1 MHSAANSQT
10 TPQTRLPTFIFE
22 SVSTPATLRNGMVFV
37 FDPNGI
43 RPNSVFGLLYWMRVV
58 DAAMLVFSQNRMT
71 LGLKRSPMMFFSPG
85 ANVNSVMVSWFC
97 MGVLSLAGNALRT

>member
-1 MHSAANSQT
+1 MLIAFAKFAAAMSSRIRPATALEPNVQSAANSQT

-43 RPNSVFGLLYWMRVV
+43 RPNNVFGFLYWMRVV
-58 DAAMLVFSQNRMT
+58 DAAMLVFS
-71 LGLKRSPMMFFSPG
+71 
-85 ANVNSVMVSWFC
+85 
-97 MGVLSLAGNALRT
+97 